1 MVRQTLL
8 VFLLLLGAG
17 QLAGRGAEVPGSNEL
32 LEQPMTVDANQNVQ
46 RALREIAAQAGLTL
60 VASEEV
66 QGMLMIGFR
75 DVNLKRVLNKVCE
88 SVGCH
93 WTLTES
99 KTLVVMPLDPVERM
113 QRLEEELRLLHRE
126 RAAERAAENPA
137 QASLCTQGEDGKTE
151 VLQLRGVAHPSLLK
165 TKQGVLRVWMCQ
177 QPEPE

>member
-1 MVRQTLL
+1 MLRQTML

-17 QLAGRGAEVPGSNEL
+17 QLAGRAAEVPGSNEL

-88 SVGCH
+88 FVGCH

-99 KTLVVMPLDPVERM
+99 KTLVVMPLDPIERM
-113 QRLEEELRLLHRE
+113 QRLEDELQQLHRE
-126 RAAERAAENPA
+126 RAAETLAPV
-137 QASLCTQGEDGKTE
+137 SLCTQGDDGKTE

-165 TKQGVLRVWMCQ
+165 TKEGVLRVWMCQ